1 MDLKET
7 QDSKLSLK
15 PSVLFL
21 TFQNQVQSFFSFSLF
36 CFVFFVLFLFLLFY
50 FFIFVFLLITFSVNI
65 FVCVCVCVLL
75 CFFGFLKFLQSFL
88 GVGIMFQDITT
99 LLLDHKAF
107 KDTVDIF
114 VDRYRDMGISVV
126 AGSLAFSLLNMYFIS
141 LYFSFVSI
149 SHFIHFFWLN
159 NVLKIGKWMGF
170 VIILCQKE
178 VPFKYFMRFIF
189 VF

>member
-1 MDLKET
+1 MYV
-7 QDSKLSLK
+7 
-15 PSVLFL
+15 VLW
-21 TFQNQVQSFFSFSLF
+21 
-36 CFVFFVLFLFLLFY
+36 
-50 FFIFVFLLITFSVNI
+50 
-65 FVCVCVCVLL
+65 
-75 CFFGFLKFLQSFL
+75 FFGLLKFLQSFL
-88 GVGIMFQDITT
+88 SVGIMFQDITT

-126 AGSLAFSLLNMYFIS
+126 AGSLSLSLSNMYFIS

-149 SHFIHFFWLN
+149 LHLIQFFGLN
-159 NVLKIGKWMGF
+159 NVLKIGKWMGL

-189 VF
+189 VFLFFLCVNSEI

>member
-1 MDLKET
+1 M
-7 QDSKLSLK
+7 
-15 PSVLFL
+15 
-21 TFQNQVQSFFSFSLF
+21 
-36 CFVFFVLFLFLLFY
+36 FLFLLFY

-65 FVCVCVCVLL
+65 FVCVCVCILL

-126 AGSLAFSLLNMYFIS
+126 AGSLVFSLLNMYFIS

-149 SHFIHFFWLN
+149 SHFIQFFWLN

-189 VF
+189 VFYSSYV